1 MTSNLRLGL
10 HLTSHFGTWSQGL
23 ETDEIILSNIKH
35 KVVVNQLG
43 PWQKEN
49 NSSFMRSWQLFHL
62 VATLRI
68 LTMSLSDPRKNW
80 VNFHYWHLYEFSI
93 HSKEKKILWNTKL
106 CYCKALKWFIGGG
119 RSVLGQHSQDT
130 YIKYAHC
137 NSLLDLVEPCRCL
150 ADIPL

>member
-10 HLTSHFGTWSQGL
+10 HLSSHFGTWSQGL

-49 NSSFMRSWQLFHL
+49 NSSFMQSWQLFHL

-68 LTMSLSDPRKNW
+68 LTMSLSDPRKKW
-80 VNFHYWHLYEFSI
+80 VNFYYWHLYMYEFNI
-93 HSKEKKILWNTKL
+93 HSKEKKNNLWNTKL
-106 CYCKALKWFIGGG
+106 CYRKALKWFIGGG
-119 RSVLGQHSQDT
+119 GLEHAGTTLTR
-130 YIKYAHC
+130 YIHKIY
-137 NSLLDLVEPCRCL
+137 
-150 ADIPL
+150 PL

>member
-10 HLTSHFGTWSQGL
+10 HLSSHFGTWSQGL

-49 NSSFMRSWQLFHL
+49 NSSFMQSWQLFHL

-68 LTMSLSDPRKNW
+68 LTMSLSDPRKKW
-80 VNFHYWHLYEFSI
+80 VNFYYWHLYMYEFNI
-93 HSKEKKILWNTKL
+93 HSKEKKKKTKNNLWNTKL
-106 CYCKALKWFIGGG
+106 CYRKALKCFIGGG
-119 RSVLGQHSQDT
+119 VLEHAGT
-130 YIKYAHC
+130 TLTRYIHKIY
-137 NSLLDLVEPCRCL
+137 
-150 ADIPL
+150 PL